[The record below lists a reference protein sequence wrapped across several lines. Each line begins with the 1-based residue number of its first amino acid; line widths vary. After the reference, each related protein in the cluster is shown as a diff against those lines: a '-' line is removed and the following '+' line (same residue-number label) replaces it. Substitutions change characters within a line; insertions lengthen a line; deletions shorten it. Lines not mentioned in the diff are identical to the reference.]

1 MFTSPDRVGEYI
13 LLEQEISSP
22 EEQIKFPLHEEHS
35 SDIDDENLKS
45 KLDLGKI
52 VLKAENIT
60 ARYAPDLPPALKNI
74 SFELVSGTKYVD
86 I

>member
-1 MFTSPDRVGEYI
+1 MIFSAFKTIFPKVSLDFKFS
-13 LLEQEISSP
+13 SSP

-45 KLDLGKI
+45 KLNLGKI

-60 ARYAPDLPPALKNI
+60 ARYALDLPPALKNI
-74 SFELVSGTKYVD
+74 SFELVSGTMLH
-86 I
+86 